1 MGAVNRNFLRAR
13 AGGRCE
19 YCRLPEEAADLPLHI
34 EHIKARKH
42 GGDSSELN
50 LAFACDRWK

>member
-1 MGAVNRNFLRAR
+1 M
-13 AGGRCE
+13 
-19 YCRLPEEAADLPLHI
+19 PLHV

-42 GGDSSELN
+42 GGDDSELN